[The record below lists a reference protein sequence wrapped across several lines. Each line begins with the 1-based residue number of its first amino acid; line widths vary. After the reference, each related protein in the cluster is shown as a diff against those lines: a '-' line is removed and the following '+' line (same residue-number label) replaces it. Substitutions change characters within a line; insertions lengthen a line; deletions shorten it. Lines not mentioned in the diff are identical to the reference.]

1 MTGHRAS
8 KAARSKVTGLAPGS
22 SRNRRPATS
31 TTSPMT
37 DTSAAREQAGRGWP
51 SPMWLRRAI
60 GNQALIVT
68 APRPAT
74 AVETTQDDLSTTVSA
89 DIPPGTT
96 ADEATQVTEDSLRED
111 HVPDPPD
118 TRLPDEE
125 VLVAVSAPE
134 AATETGFTDLG
145 QVGTVPVGTL
155 VKLGSVA
162 YPRAFVN
169 GGMTGTVVW
178 AGGGGAGAHG
188 NQDAGTIQNEIEPVF
203 VAAAGTVKGKF
214 SSSIGAGTGKADVT
228 RSFVGIASGDQ
239 GNGWFVT
246 GAAAARI
253 NNHETQHV
261 ASSRGI
267 YTANID
273 PLLTR
278 VANAA
283 LGKDAGDSAAA
294 AITAHKAAVNWAPSI
309 SAFKTADNDANKPM
323 GTVDTADLASGTYPV
338 NAGPATVAGK
348 AFTSVLRTPAEA
360 MPAP

>member
-1 MTGHRAS
+1 MTGHEAS
-8 KAARSKVTGLAPGS
+8 KAVHSKVTELAPGR

-31 TTSPMT
+31 AASPMT
-37 DTSAAREQAGRGWP
+37 DTAAAREQAGRGWP
-51 SPMWLRRAI
+51 PPMWLRRAI
-60 GNQALIVT
+60 GNQALMVT
-68 APRPAT
+68 APGPAT
-74 AVETTQDDLSTTVSA
+74 AVEAPQDDLSTTGPTDLTS
-89 DIPPGTT
+89 GTT
-96 ADEATQVTEDSLRED
+96 ADDPTQVTEDSLRED

-118 TRLPDEE
+118 TQLPDQE

-134 AATETGFTDLG
+134 AATGTGFTDLG
-145 QVGTVPVGTL
+145 QVGTVPVGTP
-155 VKLGSVA
+155 VKLGSAA
-162 YPRAFVN
+162 YPQAFVN

-188 NQDAGTIQNEIEPVF
+188 NQNAGTIQTELEPVF
-203 VAAAGTVKGKF
+203 AAAAGTVKGKF
-214 SSSIGAGTGKADVT
+214 SSSIRAGTGRADVT

-246 GAAAARI
+246 AAAAARI

-261 ASSRGI
+261 ASSRGF

-309 SAFKTADNDANKPM
+309 SAFKTADNNANKPM

-338 NAGPATVAGK
+338 NAGPATAAAK
-348 AFTSVLRTPAEA
+348 AFTNVLKTPAEA

>member
-1 MTGHRAS
+1 
-8 KAARSKVTGLAPGS
+8 
-22 SRNRRPATS
+22 
-31 TTSPMT
+31 
-37 DTSAAREQAGRGWP
+37 
-51 SPMWLRRAI
+51 
-60 GNQALIVT
+60 
-68 APRPAT
+68 
-74 AVETTQDDLSTTVSA
+74 VSA
-89 DIPPGTT
+89 DHTSGTT
-96 ADEATQVTEDSLRED
+96 ADEPTQVTEDSLRED
-111 HVPDPPD
+111 HVPDPPN

-145 QVGTVPVGTL
+145 QVGTVRVGTP

-162 YPRAFVN
+162 YPRAFVD
-169 GGMTGTVVW
+169 GGKTATVVW

-188 NQDAGTIQNEIEPVF
+188 NQDAGTIQTEIEPVF
-203 VAAAGTVKGKF
+203 DSAAGTVKGKF
-214 SSSIGAGTGKADVT
+214 SSSIRAGTGKADVT
-228 RSFVGIASGDQ
+228 RSWVGIASGDQ

-246 GAAAARI
+246 AAASARI

-261 ASSRGI
+261 ASSRSI
-267 YTANID
+267 YMANID

-294 AITAHKAAVNWAPSI
+294 AITAHKVAVNWAPSI

-348 AFTSVLRTPAEA
+348 AFTNVLRTPAEA